1 MIARDIKTI
10 IIIVLMVL
18 VLPPIAFGSKAK
30 DREATVTFLVSGN
43 LEGHIEGRKG

>member
-18 VLPPIAFGSKAK
+18 VLPPTAFGSKAK
-30 DREATVTFLVSGN
+30 DRKASITFLVSGN